1 MTDVAPTH
9 DPLAKLHKTLL
20 YVLIASTSCAI
31 EVNNKKDIGALGMLQ
46 NILQLTTGFE
56 LSRTYSL
63 L

>member
-1 MTDVAPTH
+1 M
-9 DPLAKLHKTLL
+9 
-20 YVLIASTSCAI
+20 IASTSCAI